1 MVESREIWLRQM
13 TLEKVV
19 KNEEIWDKVGRTDVQ
34 LDYHQS
40 QYQLSKER
48 LGTVMYNYIV
58 ERTGGFDGVSGGL

>member
-1 MVESREIWLRQM
+1 M
-13 TLEKVV
+13 

-48 LGTVMYNYIV
+48 LGTVMYDYIV
-58 ERTGGFDGVSGGL
+58 EWTGGFDGVSGGL